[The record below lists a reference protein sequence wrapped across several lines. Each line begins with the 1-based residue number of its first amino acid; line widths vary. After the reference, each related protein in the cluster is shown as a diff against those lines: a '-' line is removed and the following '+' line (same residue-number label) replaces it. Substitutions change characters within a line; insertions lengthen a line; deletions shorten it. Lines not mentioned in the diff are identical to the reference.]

1 MYIDENSCEEEKI
14 RTIIVKR
21 LLFISFL
28 LIAVISIFCYSVT
41 VGTAEISVSDVYK
54 TLVDSLLPGTF
65 DISDRMRMII
75 IDIRLPRILMAL
87 IGGAVLAIGG
97 CLTQSI
103 LRNPLATPYTL
114 GVSSGAGFGAAIA
127 ILTGMSLASNIAG
140 VIANSFFFAL
150 IPIAIILTAGR
161 MRNLAPA
168 TMVLCGV
175 AISYIF
181 SAANTLLQ
189 FFGDPNAVK
198 AVVFWMVGDLN
209 NIFIWHI
216 PFVLVTLIL
225 CLAASAYLSKN
236 INAMRLGDD
245 TARSLGVN
253 TEAVRTVTLLVACLS
268 TAMVVCFT
276 GSIGFICLLA
286 PHISRIF
293 VGGDM
298 RYLIPASALCGS
310 AILLLADLG
319 AKVLAEPIM
328 LPVGAITA
336 MVGGPL
342 LLFLLLRRKSDNAV

>member
-1 MYIDENSCEEEKI
+1 MIFL
-14 RTIIVKR
+14 KR
-21 LLFISFL
+21 LLFILFL
-28 LIAVISIFCYSVT
+28 LAAVISILSYSVT
-41 VGTAEISVSDVYK
+41 VGTADISVWDVYR
-54 TLVDSLLPGTF
+54 TLMDAVLPGTF
-65 DISDRMRMII
+65 EIGDRTRMII
-75 IDIRLPRILMAL
+75 IDIRLPRVLMAL
-87 IGGAVLAIGG
+87 IGGAILAVGG

-127 ILTGMSLASNIAG
+127 ILMGMTLVSNVVG
-140 VIANSFFFAL
+140 VIVNAFVFAL
-150 IPIAIILTAGR
+150 IPIAVVLTAGR
-161 MRNLAPA
+161 ARNLSSA

-175 AISYIF
+175 AMSYIF

-216 PFVLVTLIL
+216 PFVLITLIM
-225 CLAASAYLSKN
+225 CLVTSAYLSKN

-253 TEAVRTVTLLVACLS
+253 TEAVRTITLLVACLS

-286 PHISRIF
+286 PHISRVF

-298 RYLIPASALCGS
+298 KYLVPASALCGS
-310 AILLLADLG
+310 ALLLLADLG
-319 AKVLAEPIM
+319 AKMLAEPIM

-342 LLFLLLRRKSDNAV
+342 LLYLLLRRKSDNAV

>member
-1 MYIDENSCEEEKI
+1 MSQTENQDEEEKI
-14 RTIIVKR
+14 RIIFLKK
-21 LLFISFL
+21 LLFILFL
-28 LIAVISIFCYSVT
+28 FAAVVLILSYSVT
-41 VGTAEISVSDVYK
+41 VGTANISIGDVYR
-54 TLVDSLLPGTF
+54 TLIDAVIPGIF
-65 DISDRMRMII
+65 DISDRMKMII
-75 IDIRLPRILMAL
+75 IDIRLPRVLMAL

-127 ILTGMSLASNIAG
+127 IMTGFTLASSIAG
-140 VIANSFFFAL
+140 VILNAFVFAL
-150 IPIAIILTAGR
+150 IPITIIIMASRLKNMSST
-161 MRNLAPA
+161 

-175 AISYIF
+175 AMSYIF
-181 SAANTLLQ
+181 SASNTLLQ

-198 AVVFWMVGDLN
+198 TVVFWMVGDLN

-225 CLAASAYLSKN
+225 CLIASIYLSKG

-245 TARSLGVN
+245 TARSLGIN
-253 TEAVRTVTLLVACLS
+253 TGAVRTLTLLVACLS

-286 PHISRIF
+286 PHISRVF

-298 RYLIPASALCGS
+298 KYLLPASALCGS
-310 AILLLADLG
+310 ALLLLADLG
-319 AKVLAEPIM
+319 AKTLAEPIM

-342 LLFLLLRRKSDNAV
+342 LLYLLLKRKTDHAV